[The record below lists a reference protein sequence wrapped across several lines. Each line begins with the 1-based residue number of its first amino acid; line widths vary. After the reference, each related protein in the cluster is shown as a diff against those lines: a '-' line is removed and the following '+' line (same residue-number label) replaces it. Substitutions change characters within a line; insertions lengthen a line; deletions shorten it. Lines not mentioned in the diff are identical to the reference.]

1 MTNKYVCVNDQTCS
15 AKINALLLAKSF
27 FFGIFMDQEEFEV
40 NKIAKHI
47 IIQRTLEPPDK
58 NLCWYNII

>member
-1 MTNKYVCVNDQTCS
+1 MY
-15 AKINALLLAKSF
+15 ALITKLVRLSLF

-58 NLCWYNII
+58 NFCWYNII